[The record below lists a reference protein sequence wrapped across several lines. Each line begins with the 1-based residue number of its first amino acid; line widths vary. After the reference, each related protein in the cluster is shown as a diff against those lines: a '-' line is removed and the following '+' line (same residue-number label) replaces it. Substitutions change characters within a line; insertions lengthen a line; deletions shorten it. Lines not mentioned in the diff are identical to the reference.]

1 MLHPPA
7 RTSYDLM
14 LVSVVLGLLA
24 IGLAMVYS
32 ASGIKALDAVDDPR
46 YYLIQQSAW
55 VAIGLVAMLVV
66 TRIDYHRYRALAL
79 PGLVVAILL
88 LILVLVPGIGT
99 RVGGASRWLRVS
111 SFAGLQPAELAKLAL
126 VIYLAS
132 WLGRTRQAGSTGST
146 RSARSATAAG
156 SAGAEIGRWSVTLP
170 FVLIVGLV
178 AALVV
183 AEPDLGTAIVLG
195 AVALGMYFV
204 AGARLVEFAGLGTLA
219 AVLVAGVAVVQ
230 PYRLQRILTFLDPW
244 SDPRG
249 AGFQTIQS
257 IYGLALGGPFGEGL
271 GAGKEKFGFLPAPYT
286 DSIFAVLGDELGL
299 LGTLTVVVLFLV
311 IAFKGIRIALSAPD
325 AMGSLLA
332 TGITVW
338 LVFQAWVNMAVV
350 ASLVPMT
357 GITLP
362 FISYGGSSI
371 CVGLVAVGIL
381 LNVGHQAVSRAE
393 ALAPLPG
400 AARGRRDRGTRE
412 PAPRG
417 GRGTGGADRRRA
429 SVHRWSSRS
438 RG

>member
-1 MLHPPA
+1 MRRPQLPA

-55 VAIGLVAMLVV
+55 VAIGLVALLVV
-66 TRIDYHRYRALAL
+66 ARIDYHRYRAFAL
-79 PGLVVAILL
+79 PGLVVAILM
-88 LILVLVPGIGT
+88 LIAVLIPGIGT
-99 RVGGASRWLRVS
+99 RVAGASRWLRVS
-111 SFAGLQPAELAKLAL
+111 SFAGLQPAELAKLAI
-126 VIYLAS
+126 VVYLAF
-132 WLGRTRQAGSTGST
+132 WLGRKREL
-146 RSARSATAAG
+146 RSAD
-156 SAGAEIGRWSVTLP
+156 AEIGRWPVTLS
-170 FVLIVGLV
+170 FVLVVGLV
-178 AALVV
+178 TALIV

-204 AGARLVEFAGLGTLA
+204 AGARAMEFAGLGSLA
-219 AVLVAGVAVVQ
+219 AVLVATVAVVQ
-230 PYRLQRILTFLDPW
+230 PYRLQRIVTFLDPW
-244 SDPRG
+244 SDPRD

-257 IYGLALGGPFGEGL
+257 IYGLALGGPLGEGL

-299 LGTLTVVVLFLV
+299 IGTLTVVVLFLV

-325 AMGSLLA
+325 ATGSLLA

-381 LNVGHQAVSRAE
+381 LNVGHQGVSRAAE
-393 ALAPLPG
+393 RAPVQG
-400 AARGRRDRGTRE
+400 AARRGRDRGTCE

-417 GRGTGGADRRRA
+417 GRGPGRADGRRA
-429 SVHRWSSRS
+429 PVHRRSSRS

>member
-1 MLHPPA
+1 MKRLRLPA
-7 RTSYDLM
+7 RTSFDLM
-14 LVSVVLGLLA
+14 LVSVVLGLLG

-66 TRIDYHRYRALAL
+66 ARVDYHRYRAIAL
-79 PGLVVAILL
+79 PGLLIAIVLLVA
-88 LILVLVPGIGT
+88 VLVPGVGT

-126 VIYLAS
+126 VIYLAF
-132 WLGRTRQAGSTGST
+132 WLGRKREPD
-146 RSARSATAAG
+146 
-156 SAGAEIGRWSVTLP
+156 AENGQWSVTLP
-170 FVLIVGLV
+170 FVLIVGFS

-183 AEPDLGTAIVLG
+183 AEPDLGTAIVL
-195 AVALGMYFV
+195 AALALGMYFV

-219 AVLVAGVAVVQ
+219 AVLVAAVAVVQ

-257 IYGLALGGPFGEGL
+257 IYGLALGGPLGEGL

-311 IAFKGIRIALSAPD
+311 IAFKGIRIALAAPD
-325 AMGSLLA
+325 ATGSLLA

-350 ASLVPMT
+350 AALVPMT

-381 LNVGHQAVSRAE
+381 LNVGHQAVSRADDR
-393 ALAPLPG
+393 
-400 AARGRRDRGTRE
+400 AAVQGPARRRRDRGPRDA
-412 PAPRG
+412 APRG
-417 GRGTGGADRRRA
+417 GRGTGRPGAGRDA
-429 SVHRWSSRS
+429 VHRWSSRP

>member
-1 MLHPPA
+1 
-7 RTSYDLM
+7 M
-14 LVSVVLGLLA
+14 LVSVVLALLG

-55 VAIGLVAMLVV
+55 VAIGLVALFVV
-66 TRIDYHRYRALAL
+66 SHIDYHRYRALAL
-79 PGLVVAILL
+79 PGLIVAVVLL
-88 LILVLVPGIGT
+88 VAVLVPGVGT

-126 VIYLAS
+126 VIYLAF
-132 WLGRTRQAGSTGST
+132 WLGRTRDAD
-146 RSARSATAAG
+146 AV
-156 SAGAEIGRWSVTLP
+156 IGRWSVTLP
-170 FVLIVGLV
+170 FVCITGLI

-195 AVALGMYFV
+195 ALALGMYFV
-204 AGARLVEFAGLGTLA
+204 AGARLMEFAGLGTLA
-219 AVLVAGVAVVQ
+219 ALLVAAVAVVQ

-244 SDPRG
+244 GDPRG

-299 LGTLTVVVLFLV
+299 LGTLAVVVLFLV

-325 AMGSLLA
+325 ATGSLLA

-381 LNVGHQAVSRAE
+381 LNVGHRAVSRSDDRT
-393 ALAPLPG
+393 PVQG
-400 AARGRRDRGTRE
+400 AAGGRRDRGPRQ

-417 GRGTGGADRRRA
+417 GRSARGAAGRR
-429 SVHRWSSRS
+429 SPLHRWTARS

>member
-1 MLHPPA
+1 MRMIRLPS

-32 ASGIKALDAVDDPR
+32 ASGIKALDALDDPR
-46 YYLIQQSAW
+46 YFLIQQSAW
-55 VAIGLVAMLVV
+55 VVIGLVAMFVV
-66 TRIDYHRYRALAL
+66 ARIDYHRYRALAL
-79 PGLVVAILL
+79 PGLIVAMVLL
-88 LILVLVPGIGT
+88 VAVLIPGIGT

-111 SFAGLQPAELAKLAL
+111 SFAGIQPAELAKLAV
-126 VIYLAS
+126 VIYLAF
-132 WLGRTRQAGSTGST
+132 WLGRKREPD
-146 RSARSATAAG
+146 
-156 SAGAEIGRWSVTLP
+156 AEIGRWSVTLP
-170 FVLIVGLV
+170 FVLIVGFV

-204 AGARLVEFAGLGTLA
+204 AGARLVEFAGLGILS
-219 AVLVAGVAVVQ
+219 AVLVAAVAVVQ

-257 IYGLALGGPFGEGL
+257 IYGLALGGPLGEGL

-311 IAFKGIRIALSAPD
+311 VAFKGIRIALSAPD
-325 AMGSLLA
+325 ATGSLLA

-371 CVGLVAVGIL
+371 CVGLVGVGIL
-381 LNVGHQAVSRAE
+381 LNVGHQAVSPAGDRVSVQG
-393 ALAPLPG
+393 P
-400 AARGRRDRGTRE
+400 ARGRRDRGTRE
-412 PAPRG
+412 PASRRG
-417 GRGTGGADRRRA
+417 RSAARADARRP
-429 SVHRWSSRS
+429 SLHRRSSRS